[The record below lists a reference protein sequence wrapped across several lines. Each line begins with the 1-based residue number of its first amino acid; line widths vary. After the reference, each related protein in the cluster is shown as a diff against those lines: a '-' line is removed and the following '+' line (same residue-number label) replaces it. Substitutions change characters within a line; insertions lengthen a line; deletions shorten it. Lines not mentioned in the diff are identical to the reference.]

1 VPLSGWFQSPW
12 QHLLRYNHF
21 FLRGFYSLR
30 NCLSLGQIS
39 MNAKQLLVSMANALI
54 RMDLISAN
62 VTPDFISKTILVLV
76 NFH

>member
-1 VPLSGWFQSPW
+1 
-12 QHLLRYNHF
+12 
-21 FLRGFYSLR
+21 
-30 NCLSLGQIS
+30 